1 MSKIVISGYYGFNNA
16 GDEAMLTAIVE
27 SLRKLEPEVA
37 LTVISGNPTE
47 TKTKYNVESIYRFDA
62 PQILTA
68 LKNTDLLVS
77 GGGSLLQDVTSKK
90 SLLYYLTVIAAAKH
104 FGKKVMLFA
113 QGIGP
118 IRCGFLRT
126 LTKWVCRKADLI
138 TVRDEESKSELVR
151 LGIPEEQVHV
161 TADAVLS
168 LDTVSR
174 FKGMDIL
181 KKAGLDLEKPVIGVS
196 VRHWEDDKLCLQEL
210 GKALHRIGEDQG
222 AQVVL
227 LPLQNSVDIPVC
239 DDLSFYIPDIP
250 QSKVV
255 LLHDKYT
262 TEEFLSIIANFKLL
276 VGMRL
281 HALVFAAVM
290 QVPFLAISYDPKVD
304 AFVKA
309 VDGVLAGTISSLRE
323 EDVVREAKKLW
334 DDPLEKQKERL
345 DALRQL
351 SQSNVEQ
358 ALSLLKHS

>member
-62 PQILTA
+62 PQILTV

-227 LPLQNSVDIPVC
+227 LPLQNPVDIPVC

>member
-27 SLRKLEPEVA
+27 ALRKLEPSVE

-47 TKTKYNVESIYRFDA
+47 TKAKYQVESIYRFDA
-62 PQILTA
+62 PQILA
-68 LKNTDLLVS
+68 SLKQTDLLIS

-90 SLLYYLTVIAAAKH
+90 SLLYYLSVLAAAKH

-113 QGIGP
+113 EGIGP
-118 IRCGFLRT
+118 IRCSFLRT
-126 LTKWVCRKADLI
+126 MTKWVCRQADLI
-138 TVRDEESKSELVR
+138 TVRDEESRAELER
-151 LGIPEEQVHV
+151 LGIDGSQVRG
-161 TADAVLS
+161 TADAVFS
-168 LDTVSR
+168 LETVSR
-174 FKGMDIL
+174 FRGVDIL
-181 KKAGLDLEKPVIGVS
+181 RRAGLDLEKPLIGVS
-196 VRHWEDDKLCLQEL
+196 VRHWENDKMCLQAL
-210 GKALHRIGEDQG
+210 GKALHRLGEEKS

-227 LPLQNSVDIPVC
+227 LPLQNPTDIPVC

-250 QSKVV
+250 GSKVV

-262 TEEFLSIIANFKLL
+262 TEEFLSIIANFKLV

-290 QVPFLAISYDPKVD
+290 QVPFLAVSYDPKVD
-304 AFVKA
+304 AFVHA
-309 VDGVLAGTISSLRE
+309 VDGVLAGTIASLQE

-334 DDPLEKQKERL
+334 DDPLEEQKERL
-345 DALRQL
+345 EALRTL

-358 ALSLLKHS
+358 ALALLQRS

>member
-210 GKALHRIGEDQG
+210 GKALHRIGEDQD

-227 LPLQNSVDIPVC
+227 LPLQNPVDIPVC

>member
-104 FGKKVMLFA
+104 FGKKVMFFA

-227 LPLQNSVDIPVC
+227 LPLQNPVDIPVC

>member
-27 SLRKLEPEVA
+27 SLRKLDPEVA

-62 PQILTA
+62 PKILTA
-68 LKNTDLLVS
+68 LKATDLLIS

-90 SLLYYLTVIAAAKH
+90 SLLYYLAVIAAAKH

-118 IRCGFLRT
+118 IRCSFLRT

-151 LGIPEEQVHV
+151 LGIPGEQVQV

-168 LDTVSR
+168 LASVSR
-174 FKGMDIL
+174 FKGMAIL
-181 KKAGLDLEKPVIGVS
+181 EKAGLDLDKPIIGVS

-210 GKALHRIGEDQG
+210 GKALHRLGEDQG
-222 AQVVL
+222 AHVVL
-227 LPLQNSVDIPVC
+227 LPLQNPTDIPVC

-309 VDGVLAGTISSLRE
+309 VDGDLVGTIASLQE

-358 ALSLLKHS
+358 AVNLLKHS